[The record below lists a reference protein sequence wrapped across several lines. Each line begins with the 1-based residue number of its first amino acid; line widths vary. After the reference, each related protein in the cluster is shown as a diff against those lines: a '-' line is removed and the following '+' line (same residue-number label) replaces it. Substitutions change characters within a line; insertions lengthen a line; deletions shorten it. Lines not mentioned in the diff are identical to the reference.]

1 MQELHG
7 KTAVIT
13 GAGDGM
19 GRAIALAFARHGMHI
34 VAADIDEARLTSVG
48 NELRALGVEVL
59 LQRTDVADPEQVR
72 LLCDASYDRFKHVHL
87 LVNNAGVVGSLSTRL
102 RDIDLRAWDWV
113 LDINLKGV
121 VYGLHYFLPRML
133 DGGEPGHIV
142 NTASMAGLSSGLG
155 GGAYTASKHA
165 VVAISRTLKAETEG
179 SQIGV
184 SVLCPSFVNT
194 NLVHNTKTLVA
205 GRNDMPSDPRAAGI
219 DVGAMARLQDYV
231 AAGIQPEQVAEMV
244 VDSVRCNRFYILT
257 HPESLEG
264 LEQNTWQQIRDDHT
278 DLQLKFNPP
287 ETDTADD

>member
-1 MQELHG
+1 MQDLAG
-7 KTAVIT
+7 KVAVIT

-19 GRAIALAFARHGMHI
+19 GRAIALAFARRGMHI
-34 VAADIDEARLTSVG
+34 VAADIDEARLARIGT
-48 NELRALGVEVL
+48 ELHALGVDVL

-72 LLCDASYDRFKHVHL
+72 RLCDESFGRFKQVNL

-133 DGGEPGHIV
+133 DSGAAGHIV

-179 SQIGV
+179 TQIGV

-194 NLVHNTKTLVA
+194 NLVHNTRALVA
-205 GRNDMPSDPRAAGI
+205 GRNDMPSDRARQA
-219 DVGAMARLQDYV
+219 
-231 AAGIQPEQVAEMV
+231 
-244 VDSVRCNRFYILT
+244 
-257 HPESLEG
+257 
-264 LEQNTWQQIRDDHT
+264 
-278 DLQLKFNPP
+278 
-287 ETDTADD
+287 